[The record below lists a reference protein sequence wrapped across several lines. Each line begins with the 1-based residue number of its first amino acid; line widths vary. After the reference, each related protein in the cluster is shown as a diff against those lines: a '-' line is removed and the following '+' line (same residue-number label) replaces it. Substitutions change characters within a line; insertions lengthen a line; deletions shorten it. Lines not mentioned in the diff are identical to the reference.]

1 MSSNTYTRKTITGT
15 LYEVKNKGGR
25 HRLPDDVRLSEI
37 VKGMTNK
44 SMREKLDLW
53 IAKGWS
59 ETLIINLAL
68 SEWMDKMNSV
78 QETV

>member
-1 MSSNTYTRKTITGT
+1 MNRRIHQTITGER
-15 LYEVKNKGGR
+15 YEVKNKGGR

-44 SMREKLDLW
+44 RTRERLDLW

>member
-1 MSSNTYTRKTITGT
+1 MNRRIHHTITGER
-15 LYEVKNKGGR
+15 YEVKSKGGR
-25 HRLPDDVRLSEI
+25 NRLPDDVRLSEI